1 MDKSTDQQF
10 AASVRD
16 ELGRDAR
23 LAGRLGGLEI
33 AVRDGRV
40 HLGGVVEELPA
51 KRIAANV
58 ARQLAGDQFEV
69 LDRLRLVAPRLKA
82 PMLARQVIEKLA
94 REETFSDYVIV
105 LHQEWRARIMQQPL
119 GAAFGIEVRARR
131 GMVTLAGKVGCENA
145 RRLAEVLA
153 WWVPG
158 CSLVDNQL
166 LVDGPGGE
174 SDELLTE
181 AVYGI
186 LVRDPLVDARA
197 IEVSAAAGIVELRGR
212 TPDDESRRRAI
223 RDVWAVPGVWDVY
236 DRISADA

>member
-33 AVRDGRV
+33 SVRDGRV
-40 HLGGVVEELPA
+40 HLGGVVEELQA

-119 GAAFGIEVRARR
+119 GPLSASR
-131 GMVTLAGKVGCENA
+131 C
-145 RRLAEVLA
+145 
-153 WWVPG
+153 
-158 CSLVDNQL
+158 
-166 LVDGPGGE
+166 GPGG
-174 SDELLTE
+174 
-181 AVYGI
+181 A
-186 LVRDPLVDARA
+186 
-197 IEVSAAAGIVELRGR
+197 
-212 TPDDESRRRAI
+212 
-223 RDVWAVPGVWDVY
+223 W
-236 DRISADA
+236 

>member
-33 AVRDGRV
+33 SVRDGRV
-40 HLGGVVEELPA
+40 HLGGVVEELQA

-69 LDRLRLVAPRLKA
+69 LDWLRLAAPRLKA

-174 SDELLTE
+174 SDELPPKRCT
-181 AVYGI
+181 ASWCGT
-186 LVRDPLVDARA
+186 R
-197 IEVSAAAGIVELRGR
+197 
-212 TPDDESRRRAI
+212 
-223 RDVWAVPGVWDVY
+223 WWMPGP
-236 DRISADA
+236 

>member
-33 AVRDGRV
+33 SVRDGRV
-40 HLGGVVEELPA
+40 HLGGVVEELQA

-69 LDRLRLVAPRLKA
+69 LDWLRLAAPRLKA

-212 TPDDESRRRAI
+212 TPDDESHRRAVS
-223 RDVWAVPGVWDVY
+223 DVWAVPGVWDVY